1 MGCCVVI
8 FLILEAESFGV
19 AELRVVL
26 SGEVCFRVSP
36 FLYVVYLREM
46 VRQKEKIC

>member
-1 MGCCVVI
+1 MGCCMAT
-8 FLILEAESFGV
+8 LSILEAESFGV

-26 SGEVCFRVSP
+26 SSEVCFRVSP